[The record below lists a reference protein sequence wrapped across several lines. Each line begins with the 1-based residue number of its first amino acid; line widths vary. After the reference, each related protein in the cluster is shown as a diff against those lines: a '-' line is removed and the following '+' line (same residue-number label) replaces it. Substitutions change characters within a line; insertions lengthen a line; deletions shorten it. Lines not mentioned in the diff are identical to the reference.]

1 MSRAMH
7 CVGAGLRGRMIALG
21 AVMLAAYAA
30 AAVFWAGDAG
40 AAVAATLAA
49 VVCWVSATTALW
61 MSHALR
67 DPSYGLAAVLLP
79 MAVRTGLPL
88 MLALLIRAAGRGLVE
103 AGFVY
108 YLIGFYLLAW
118 AVETLL
124 SLAGL
129 KQAWGWKSN
138 G

>member
-1 MSRAMH
+1 
-7 CVGAGLRGRMIALG
+7 
-21 AVMLAAYAA
+21 MLAAYAVVV
-30 AAVFWAGDAG
+30 VFWVCDGRS
-40 AAVAATLAA
+40 AVAAALAA
-49 VVCWVSATTALW
+49 VVCWASAMTALW
-61 MSHALR
+61 MSRALR
-67 DPSYGLAAVLLP
+67 DPAYGATAVLLP

-88 MLALLIRAAGRGLVE
+88 LLALLVRLGGRGLVE

-118 AVETLL
+118 AVETPM

-129 KQAWGWKSN
+129 KQAGRLKSN